1 MTATPILAKGAI
13 VVVVGPSGAGKDSV
27 MAYAEARCA
36 GDAGILFAKRLI
48 TRAADAGGEVHDA
61 ISKAD
66 FDSLKAARAFA
77 VSWEAHG
84 LNYAIPAETIS
95 AVAQGT
101 IVIAN
106 GSRAA
111 LADFKAAYP
120 RVVVVQITAAPEI
133 LAQRLAHRGRET
145 PDSIKA
151 RLQRPAPALPDGLD
165 IRTIDNSADLATAGE
180 DFLSIIRS
188 LR

>member
-1 MTATPILAKGAI
+1 MTEEPRPVKGAI

-36 GDAGILFAKRLI
+36 AEPDILFAKRLI

-61 ISKAD
+61 ISAAE
-66 FDSLKAARAFA
+66 FDERQAKGAFA
-77 VSWEAHG
+77 VSWDAHG
-84 LNYAIPAETIS
+84 LKYAIPAETAL
-95 AVAQGT
+95 AVARGA

-111 LADFKAAYP
+111 LADFQAVYP
-120 RVVVVQITAAPEI
+120 RVVVVTITATADI
-133 LAQRLAHRGRET
+133 LAQRLADRGRET
-145 PDSIKA
+145 PEAIRA

-165 IRTIDNSADLATAGE
+165 IRTIDNSQDLATAGE
-180 DFLSIIRS
+180 DFLAIIRS